1 MAANIA
7 SRAAGVARS
16 RAAARRQRLL
26 YRGGLYAFLILG
38 ALAVGLPYIWMV
50 LTSLK
55 SEQDIFRVGILESMV
70 PSGIRWENY
79 REALTDY
86 PLARWMAN
94 TLLVAAIETAST
106 LVTAILAGYAFARLK
121 FWGRDVLFM
130 MYLGAM
136 MVPIQVT
143 LIPSF
148 IIVRNLGWLNS
159 YQGIAALH
167 LVQFY
172 GVFLMRQFMLNIPS
186 ELEDAARIDGCN
198 WFRVL
203 WQIVLPV
210 SMPAVAALSILA
222 FTAGWNNF
230 LWPLVVINKP
240 EIMTIIVGLSA
251 MKGDVTP
258 WGQLMAATTISALP
272 LTILYVTFQR
282 FFTQGIVMT
291 GIKG

>member
-1 MAANIA
+1 MVTTA
-7 SRAAGVARS
+7 STRTGEIGRARKEAQ
-16 RAAARRQRLL
+16 RRRLL
-26 YRGGLYAFLILG
+26 RLVFLYSFLGIG
-38 ALAVGLPYIWMV
+38 ALLVGLPYLWMV

-55 SEQDIFRVGILESMV
+55 SEQDIFRVGIMESITFT
-70 PSGIRWENY
+70 SIRWENY
-79 REALTDY
+79 VEAWTDY
-86 PLARWMAN
+86 PLGRWLGN
-94 TLLVAAIETAST
+94 TMLVTVVETIST
-106 LVTAILAGYAFARLK
+106 LITAIFAGYAFARLK
-121 FWGRDVLFM
+121 FWGRDVLFY

-148 IIVRNLGWLNS
+148 IIVRNLGWLNT

-240 EIMTIIVGLSA
+240 DIMTIVVGLTS
-251 MKGDVTP
+251 MKSDVTP

-282 FFTQGIVMT
+282 LFTQGIVMT